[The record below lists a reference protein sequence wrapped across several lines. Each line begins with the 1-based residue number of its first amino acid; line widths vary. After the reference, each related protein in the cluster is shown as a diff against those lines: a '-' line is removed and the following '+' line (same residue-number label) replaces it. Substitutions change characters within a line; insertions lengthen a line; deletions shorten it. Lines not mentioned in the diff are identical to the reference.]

1 MIKKLFLFLGI
12 TIILGIFLLTPL
24 GKSSLT
30 GYSLFQDEEFK
41 LGHCPTMKEAAEFI
55 GNQNPSITLVEF
67 GSTSATLA
75 NLNSENIN
83 IALVGRK
90 AKSYEVGDA
99 HERVLGEGVTLI
111 TQSKQLISYDQLED
125 LRIFTYLDKE
135 IFEEQFPNLNI
146 EVSGDKEELLQSNYN
161 IVLISWEDYE
171 DYMELLVPLN
181 QDGGKV
187 EEFRIPVLYSGDK
200 KLLEEIIYE

>member
-1 MIKKLFLFLGI
+1 MNKKYFCLGAFVLALLILLFF
-12 TIILGIFLLTPL
+12 PS
-24 GKSSLT
+24 GKADLT
-30 GYSLFQDEEFK
+30 GYLIFQDEEFK

-187 EEFRIPVLYSGDK
+187 KEFRIPVLYSRDK